1 MLELHLFV
9 NPLGMRCL
17 RCEKDV
23 LKIDRD
29 LNTKI
34 SLYLPVIEFL
44 SGIAFTTFLLT

>member
-29 LNTKI
+29 LNTI
-34 SLYLPVIEFL
+34 PMI
-44 SGIAFTTFLLT
+44 LLQDNKYQKPLTK